1 MNLNLHGAP
10 NARDLGGLRT
20 ADGRTIRPG
29 LLLRSGELSRLTAA
43 DAETLQHLN
52 LKTVVDFRTER
63 ERTQKPDVR
72 LPGVQYVIC
81 PIIRELAVGITREE
95 EANAVPPMVRAAIAC
110 GKRAEDYMAS
120 LYPPLV
126 EDDYSIGQYRSF
138 LELVL
143 HHSDGALLY
152 HCTAG
157 KDRVGVGTLLLLSA
171 LGVDRK
177 TILEDYLLTNIQ
189 IAPDTERMLAE
200 ARRYTSA
207 PDALDALRTFDSAKE
222 AYINLI
228 WDSVESRYGSID
240 AFLAERL
247 GIGPDAR
254 ETLRQKYL
262 TETGAAV

>member
-1 MNLNLHGAP
+1 MNLNLQGAP

-20 ADGRTIRPG
+20 ADGRTVRPG
-29 LLLRSGELSRLTAA
+29 LLLCSGELSRLTAT
-43 DAETLQHLN
+43 DAEALQRLN

-63 ERTQKPDVR
+63 ERAQKPDVK
-72 LPGVQYVIC
+72 LPGVQYIVC
-81 PIIRELAVGITREE
+81 PI

-126 EDDYSIGQYRSF
+126 EDDYSVGQYRSF
-138 LELVL
+138 LDLVL
-143 HHSDGALLY
+143 HHADGALLY

-177 TILEDYLLTNIQ
+177 TILEDYLLTNIR

-200 ARRYTSA
+200 ARRYTSD
-207 PDALDALRTFDSAKE
+207 PDALNALRTFDGAKE
-222 AYINLI
+222 TYINLI
-228 WDSVESRYGSID
+228 WDSVESRYGSVD

-254 ETLRQKYL
+254 ATLRQKYL
-262 TETGAAV
+262 TETGAAI